1 MWKKVFKTDKKINN
15 PIGIQANNMKV
26 YKEANLGTG
35 EVYTHQTNMNFSI
48 IPPIVQLEE
57 TCFENN

>member
-1 MWKKVFKTDKKINN
+1 
-15 PIGIQANNMKV
+15 MKV

-35 EVYTHQTNMNFSI
+35 EVYTHQTDMNFSI

-57 TCFENN
+57 TCFENNW

>member
-1 MWKKVFKTDKKINN
+1 
-15 PIGIQANNMKV
+15 MKV

-57 TCFENN
+57 TYFENN